1 MADLYESSRRRHGA
15 DEVQRH
21 YEAFKQHSDKY
32 FSQAKWPSANLIAE
46 ECADDELF
54 LTFYNEMASRHLFTK
69 QKRGVISLDDYID
82 SWHTY
87 REIFD
92 HVLSQRNETDTITLT
107 PQWAYDIVQE
117 FVYQFQGF
125 CQYRAQAAGRKDD
138 ELEEL
143 RQQTDVWAL
152 PTVVQYL
159 RSLISRGQIRDVLK
173 SRREHGS
180 VAAGDESNNV
190 RFLLGYFSITE
201 LSRLF
206 CLIGNYEDALEVLE
220 PLSLGDR
227 DELYTQVLVCN
238 INVFYHTGVCFL
250 MLRRYT
256 DAIAVF
262 GDLVAL
268 SSRVLKPGMV
278 RAAMPFSLVC
288 GLHVSLFVCCAERAR
303 PFAGDG
309 AEAVRKDAVPARHCD
324 DPVPRLHRGRAGAP
338 DADGQDRGQA
348 PPIRAGRPRHVRGHV
363 RRRLAQ
369 VREPFAA

>member
-1 MADLYESSRRRHGA
+1 MSPLINKRKRNRNRERACGLTVVRCVCCAQNFVADLYESSRHRHGA

-21 YEAFKQHSDKY
+21 YEAFKQHSEKY

-54 LTFYNEMASRHLFTK
+54 LIFYNEMASRHLFTK

-82 SWHTY
+82 SWHNY

-143 RQQTDVWAL
+143 RQQSDVWAL

-159 RSLISRGQIRDVLK
+159 RSLISRGQVRAALK
-173 SRREHGS
+173 SRREQGS
-180 VAAGDESNNV
+180 VAAGDESNV

-278 RAAMPFSLVC
+278 RALMSLPACLWSRRLTLAV
-288 GLHVSLFVCCAERAR
+288 VCCR
-303 PFAGDG
+303 
-309 AEAVRKDAVPARHCD
+309 
-324 DPVPRLHRGRAGAP
+324 RGLLS
-338 DADGQDRGQA
+338 
-348 PPIRAGRPRHVRGHV
+348 
-363 RRRLAQ
+363 RRMCETLRW
-369 VREPFAA
+369 